1 MQIADCSFKNRRCL
15 DIQCHLM
22 TNDGHDERQFGPS
35 GLKQSHMLIKC
46 TWAFFPTYK
55 FGKSFVISA
64 IFINQSSLKL
74 NKLFREMLQKL
85 DFNTKNTSELF
96 EAVRN
101 PIIPL

>member
-15 DIQCHLM
+15 DIQCHLI
-22 TNDGHDERQFGPS
+22 TDKFGPS

-55 FGKSFVISA
+55 FGKLFVISA
-64 IFINQSSLKL
+64 IFINQSSLKS